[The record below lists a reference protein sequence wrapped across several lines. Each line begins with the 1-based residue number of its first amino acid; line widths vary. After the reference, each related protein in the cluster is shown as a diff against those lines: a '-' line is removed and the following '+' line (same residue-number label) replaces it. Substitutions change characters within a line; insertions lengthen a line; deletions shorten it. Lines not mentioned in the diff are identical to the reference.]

1 MKPFS
6 VFPDLGVLFFFRLSY
21 WPKFPDNIITGSGVM
36 TIFVYKGLTRNP
48 EIPRLSFVQYL
59 QIGAKLP
66 DVTKC
71 QIYSF
76 HDF

>member
-1 MKPFS
+1 
-6 VFPDLGVLFFFRLSY
+6 
-21 WPKFPDNIITGSGVM
+21 M

-66 DVTKC
+66 DVTTC

-76 HDF
+76 HDFWDIKGIPTGGGVKIPLPTSNQIRFNLR